1 MFYHLKASQAPLEVS
16 RPLFNNSCSVCAF
29 LCSHFQDLRNV
40 SYKLCPSCSDV
51 AASLWRWQLT
61 CRCKDI
67 ATRFRAWNMSL
78 MIYGEPGSSYNTAIP
93 SSTSTLYSFI
103 HASLEIRLSKQW
115 GGRRVLK
122 LPADARFVPGS
133 MVYPVLSIFLHPL
146 SRLLLS
152 RLTRLNKIG
161 GSIF

>member
-1 MFYHLKASQAPLEVS
+1 M
-16 RPLFNNSCSVCAF
+16 
-29 LCSHFQDLRNV
+29 
-40 SYKLCPSCSDV
+40 
-51 AASLWRWQLT
+51 
-61 CRCKDI
+61 
-67 ATRFRAWNMSL
+67 
-78 MIYGEPGSSYNTAIP
+78 
-93 SSTSTLYSFI
+93 
-103 HASLEIRLSKQW
+103 
-115 GGRRVLK
+115 LK